1 MKVEAS
7 HEGSTYNKPY
17 LGWAIAGRAKG
28 GKAYIGVPTQLTG
41 KTAEEVAALEG
52 IDTVAG
58 ATCSSNAI
66 LKAVQDALKNPAA

>member
-17 LGWAIAGRAKG
+17 LGWAIAGRTKG
-28 GKAYIGVPTQLTG
+28 GKAYIGVPTQLIG
-41 KTAEEVAALEG
+41 KTAEDAAVLEI

-58 ATCSSNAI
+58 VACSSSTI
-66 LKAVQDALKNPAA
+66 LEAVQNALKIPTA

>member
-17 LGWAIAGRAKG
+17 LGCAIAGRTKG
-28 GKAYIGVPTQLTG
+28 GKAYIGVPTQLIG

-58 ATCSSNAI
+58 VAWSSSTS
-66 LKAVQDALKNPAA
+66 LEAVQNALKIPAA